1 VNRRPALVRA
11 ARNGVHEI
19 DHPAKHHCEEPRV
32 PIPFHCPCGAR
43 LQVPD
48 NLAGRL
54 AKCPKCGASSRLPG
68 SAPGKAAISATPAQ
82 APRSGKAPPPRP
94 APKPAAPVHAQ
105 EFDDLPEPLR
115 ELVLQDLEPGE
126 SVAWAGQA
134 WKKILFWRGL
144 AAGSGSLI
152 FTVAG
157 GGFLAVI
164 LAVVNPAHLPGWLYG
179 LVIGFCCFFM
189 VMGVLLAFVLPRGIY
204 RTAANTAY
212 VLTDRRAI
220 LVKRKGDGGVL
231 ESYFAR
237 QPQRVFCWD
246 WKLAPG
252 GGDLVLRDNQMMV
265 RETTYQGGDKSERE
279 YRQSNMAGFINLANV
294 HEVEELIKG
303 TLVEL
308 WAKAD
313 EEQ

>member
-1 VNRRPALVRA
+1 V
-11 ARNGVHEI
+11 
-19 DHPAKHHCEEPRV
+19 
-32 PIPFHCPCGAR
+32 
-43 LQVPD
+43 QVPD
-48 NLAGRL
+48 NLAGRMV
-54 AKCPKCGASSRLPG
+54 KCPKCGAASRLPG
-68 SAPGKAAISATPAQ
+68 PAQ
-82 APRSGKAPPPRP
+82 AVGSAPSAAVVRAQPARAPKPAKAPPPRP
-94 APKPAAPVHAQ
+94 APKPAEAAHAP

-115 ELVLQDLEPGE
+115 ALVLRDLEPGE
-126 SVAWAGQA
+126 SIAWAGQA
-134 WKKILFWRGL
+134 WKKILSWRAL

-157 GGFLAVI
+157 AGFLVVI
-164 LAVVNPAHLPGWLYG
+164 LSVVNPEHLPGWLYA

-189 VMGVLLAFVLPRGIY
+189 VMGLLLAVLLPLGIY

-220 LVKRKGDGGVL
+220 LVKRKGDGCVL

-237 QPQRVFCWD
+237 QPQKVFCWD

-252 GGDLVLRDNQMMV
+252 GGDLVMRDNQMMV
-265 RETTYQGGDKSERE
+265 RETIYQGGDKSERE
-279 YRQSNMAGFINLANV
+279 YRQSNMAGFVNLANV
-294 HEVEELIKG
+294 HEVEQLIKE
-303 TLVEL
+303 TLLEL